1 MQIFL
6 PNWQHHEQRKITINC
21 ILDPLANCRIPHATK
36 GSTLGPPIKYL
47 VQQIHVTNMILSRFE
62 HGDAAS
68 FEEVIVSLR
77 HRFGQQNYSE
87 DFHKLLKDPGSLR
100 TWTRRVISRSQFS
113 ERVNTISQKVPVK
126 WADIARRKSLLICKT
141 AIELQVDNVFNMD
154 ETFILFYPGKDK
166 VLVPKGTKRVG
177 SLVPVENDKKGVT
190 LAVTASLL
198 SSQLLPPFIID
209 TGSFG
214 ADLMTSWSN
223 YTKSTVIFNKS
234 HWMTQYAFIIYL
246 DWLLKMF
253 PCQRSLLIVDRS
265 KTHFGNIITDWLR
278 QIIHHL
284 YQVKSSL
291 FKS

>member
-1 MQIFL
+1 MS
-6 PNWQHHEQRKITINC
+6 PTC
-21 ILDPLANCRIPHATK
+21 
-36 GSTLGPPIKYL
+36 
-47 VQQIHVTNMILSRFE
+47 MISSRFE
-62 HGDAAS
+62 RGDAAS

-126 WADIARRKSLLICKT
+126 WADIARGQSLLICKT
-141 AIELQVDNVFNMD
+141 AIELRVDNVFNMD

-166 VLVPKGTKRVG
+166 VLVPKGTKQVG

-190 LAVTASLL
+190 LAVTASSLL
-198 SSQLLPPFIID
+198 SSELLPPFIID

-234 HWMTQYAFIIYL
+234 NL
-246 DWLLKMF
+246 
-253 PCQRSLLIVDRS
+253 
-265 KTHFGNIITDWLR
+265 
-278 QIIHHL
+278 
-284 YQVKSSL
+284 
-291 FKS
+291 

>member
-1 MQIFL
+1 M
-6 PNWQHHEQRKITINC
+6 
-21 ILDPLANCRIPHATK
+21 
-36 GSTLGPPIKYL
+36 
-47 VQQIHVTNMILSRFE
+47 
-62 HGDAAS
+62 
-68 FEEVIVSLR
+68 
-77 HRFGQQNYSE
+77 
-87 DFHKLLKDPGSLR
+87 
-100 TWTRRVISRSQFS
+100 
-113 ERVNTISQKVPVK
+113 
-126 WADIARRKSLLICKT
+126 
-141 AIELQVDNVFNMD
+141 DNVFNMD

-190 LAVTASLL
+190 LAVTASSLH

-265 KTHFGNIITDWLR
+265 KTHFGKIITD
-278 QIIHHL
+278 
-284 YQVKSSL
+284 
-291 FKS
+291 